1 MAGNLTEAVVATE
14 RHFSASLDDNLTA
27 NNGLLNRLKSKGGI
41 DTFPSGRTICE
52 GLIYGSNS
60 SASWFTGYDTFTPPT
75 TSDVADAAEY
85 NIKQLGGFISISRL
99 EEVQNA
105 EPDRR
110 YALVKTRYTQLQAQL
125 DNTLSTGLYAVG
137 TGSGGKELGGLQLL
151 VADDPTAAGSPGGI
165 NQVTY
170 TWWRNK
176 ISAASAVSSST
187 VKAKF
192 NGLWVQLIRG
202 KDRPDLIVCD
212 DDFYIA
218 YLESL
223 QQGMQFM
230 SPKEADAGFLS
241 LKYMSADVVLDAAC
255 PNKRAYFLNTDHLF
269 IKKSKGNLFKSGE
282 MRQVANADYQV
293 MPWFFD
299 GNMTC
304 SNRSLQGVAI
314 AS

>member
-14 RHFSASLDDNLTA
+14 RHYSATLDDNLTN
-27 NNGLLNRLKSKGGI
+27 NNGFLNRLKSKGGI
-41 DTFPSGRTICE
+41 DTFPSGRTIAE

-60 SASWFTGYDTFTPPT
+60 SVSWYTGYDNFTPPT
-75 TSDVADAAEY
+75 VSDVADAAEF

-99 EEVQNA
+99 EEIQNS

-110 YALVKTRYTQLQAQL
+110 YALVKTRYTQLTAQL
-125 DNTLSTGLYAVG
+125 DNTLSTGLYAAG

-176 ISAASAVSSST
+176 YSAAAATTSANVKSRFNSMWVS
-187 VKAKF
+187 
-192 NGLWVQLIRG
+192 LIRG

-212 DDFYIA
+212 DDFYLY

-223 QQGMQFM
+223 QGQLQFM
-230 SPKEADAGFLS
+230 SAKEADAGFVQ
-241 LKYMSADVVLDAAC
+241 LKYMTADVVLDAAC
-255 PNKRAYFLNTDHLF
+255 PNKHAYFLNTDHLY

-282 MRQVANADYQV
+282 MRQVTNADYKV

-304 SNRSLQGVAI
+304 SNRSLQGVII